1 MKEAIQTLLTSDK
14 MAHAFEYLK
23 QDEAHTIDQQIELVQ
38 ISSFSPFEEKRA
50 IRFKE
55 LLTEAGLDP
64 VMDEVHNVYAHIHGT
79 GNGPTLYVSAHLDTV
94 FPPETPLPVKREGT
108 KIYAPGIGD
117 DTRGLAEILTL
128 ARAIKESG
136 LKPVGDIIIGGNV
149 GEEGLGDLRGMRHF
163 FSKNADK
170 VDGFI
175 SVDGAGCLIC
185 HGGTGSHRYEVTF
198 RGPGGHSFGAFG
210 LVNPIF
216 AMGRAISYISELR
229 TPREPKTTFSVGV
242 VNGGT
247 SINAIA
253 YECSMLVDIRSNG
266 LKELEELDAKLQECI
281 KRAVEDENN
290 RWETERSYEESKD
303 SFDHAAESRSS
314 KSRQRSDRRQLH
326 AHKCLAESDD
336 HEIAH
341 SCRNRLRLMEEDI
354 RDRIWETDK
363 YGGDQHSPD
372 SDRPQGYLISF
383 PHAFSL
389 TGPIVLGH
397 KRV

>member
-163 FSKNADK
+163 FSK
-170 VDGFI
+170 
-175 SVDGAGCLIC
+175 
-185 HGGTGSHRYEVTF
+185 
-198 RGPGGHSFGAFG
+198 
-210 LVNPIF
+210 
-216 AMGRAISYISELR
+216 
-229 TPREPKTTFSVGV
+229 TPTRLTVLSPLTV
-242 VNGGT
+242 
-247 SINAIA
+247 
-253 YECSMLVDIRSNG
+253 
-266 LKELEELDAKLQECI
+266 Q
-281 KRAVEDENN
+281 
-290 RWETERSYEESKD
+290 
-303 SFDHAAESRSS
+303 AA
-314 KSRQRSDRRQLH
+314 
-326 AHKCLAESDD
+326 
-336 HEIAH
+336 
-341 SCRNRLRLMEEDI
+341 
-354 RDRIWETDK
+354 
-363 YGGDQHSPD
+363 
-372 SDRPQGYLISF
+372 
-383 PHAFSL
+383 
-389 TGPIVLGH
+389 
-397 KRV
+397 